1 MKLIRFGDKGKEKPG
16 ILDADGGLRDASQLV
31 PDWRGDFLGDES
43 LARAR
48 AALADLPLAAEPS
61 PRLGAPV
68 GAVGKIVGI
77 GLNYRAHAAESGLQP
92 PTDPILFLLSP
103 TAINGPCDDIVLP
116 PGSQETDWEVE
127 LAVVI
132 GKDGRRIAPADALS
146 FVAGYCV
153 ANDVSEREYQLRRGP
168 QWTKGKSADTFAPL
182 GPWLA
187 TRDEIPDPQNLALE
201 LSLNGEIMQRGDT
214 SDMIFSVA
222 ELVSR
227 VSHYMSWRAGDV
239 MLTGTPPGV
248 GMAQKPP
255 RFLRA
260 GDSLALRIDGLGEQA
275 ARVVAE

>member
-146 FVAGYCV
+146 LSPVTASPTMFRS
-153 ANDVSEREYQLRRGP
+153 ANISCGAARNGRKAKAPTLSRRSALGLRR
-168 QWTKGKSADTFAPL
+168 
-182 GPWLA
+182 A
-187 TRDEIPDPQNLALE
+187 TRFPIRKN
-201 LSLNGEIMQRGDT
+201 
-214 SDMIFSVA
+214 
-222 ELVSR
+222 SR
-227 VSHYMSWRAGDV
+227 SNCRSTAR
-239 MLTGTPPGV
+239 
-248 GMAQKPP
+248 
-255 RFLRA
+255 RCN
-260 GDSLALRIDGLGEQA
+260 A
-275 ARVVAE
+275 ATLPT